1 MLNPCNDHS
10 PKCCCLRVAA
20 AVAALA
26 PSSIRHLHYY
36 DEMQISLKDTS
47 AGPLQSGCL
56 LVLLPYFNMCA
67 ICPSLV
73 SLSMQAH
80 VCACLSVCVCARVNV
95 CVPVCYS
102 YANYISC
109 VWATAC
115 RYMCTCAPLCVRV
128 RVCVSVCV
136 LILHADTH
144 LVQNIIQFFWKSQQ
158 QTTTTTTGQRAH
170 KCFLSLSRSLS
181 LLFFSLSWPV
191 YRCIPSRFHTVA
203 ECIFVSRYDIFV
215 AGVRVCLASDL
226 HL

>member
-10 PKCCCLRVAA
+10 PKCCCLRAA

-80 VCACLSVCVCARVNV
+80 VCACLGVCVCVCASECVCLCVILMQITFPVFELQLVDTCVRVRLFVSVCVC
-95 CVPVCYS
+95 
-102 YANYISC
+102 
-109 VWATAC
+109 
-115 RYMCTCAPLCVRV
+115 
-128 RVCVSVCV
+128 VCVSLCAYFACRHTFSTKYYT
-136 LILHADTH
+136 IL
-144 LVQNIIQFFWKSQQ
+144 LKKS
-158 QTTTTTTGQRAH
+158 TTDDDDDGPE
-170 KCFLSLSRSLS
+170 SS
-181 LLFFSLSWPV
+181 
-191 YRCIPSRFHTVA
+191 
-203 ECIFVSRYDIFV
+203 
-215 AGVRVCLASDL
+215 
-226 HL
+226 

>member
-1 MLNPCNDHS
+1 MLLS
-10 PKCCCLRVAA
+10 PGA

-80 VCACLSVCVCARVNV
+80 VCACVGVYVCARQCV

-109 VWATAC
+109 V
-115 RYMCTCAPLCVRV
+115 
-128 RVCVSVCV
+128 
-136 LILHADTH
+136 
-144 LVQNIIQFFWKSQQ
+144 
-158 QTTTTTTGQRAH
+158 
-170 KCFLSLSRSLS
+170 
-181 LLFFSLSWPV
+181 
-191 YRCIPSRFHTVA
+191 
-203 ECIFVSRYDIFV
+203 
-215 AGVRVCLASDL
+215 
-226 HL
+226 